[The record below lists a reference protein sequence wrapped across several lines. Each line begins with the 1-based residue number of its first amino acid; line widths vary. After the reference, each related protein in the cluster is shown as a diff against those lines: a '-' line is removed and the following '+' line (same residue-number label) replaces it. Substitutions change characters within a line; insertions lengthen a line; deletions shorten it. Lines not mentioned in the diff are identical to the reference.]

1 MLILGIILIAY
12 WPVMAFLL
20 LFIAYKDIKQEE
32 INKINQQKDV
42 LKFKIMLTELLK
54 MHENQAKNNKVF

>member
-1 MLILGIILIAY
+1 
-12 WPVMAFLL
+12 MAFLL